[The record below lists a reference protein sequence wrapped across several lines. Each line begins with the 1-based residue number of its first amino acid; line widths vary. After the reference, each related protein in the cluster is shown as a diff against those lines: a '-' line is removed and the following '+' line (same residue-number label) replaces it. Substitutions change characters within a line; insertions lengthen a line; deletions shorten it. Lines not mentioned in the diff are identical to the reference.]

1 MIQPQFK
8 RLLITATLFAI
19 TVPTHAQQAPQQAPE
34 PAKAPAN
41 SNPAVPT
48 QADVS
53 AQDADAAAAVALIAK
68 AKAAAAGN
76 GKSSSDSASPDS
88 DAAIAKKAKEAGW
101 RPEMRNGA
109 TVYCRQ
115 DAVVGSR
122 FTQKRCATES
132 QLAAV
137 LERQEYER
145 EQLKQR
151 GCGGNCGSSK

>member
-1 MIQPQFK
+1 MIQYQFK
-8 RLLITATLFAI
+8 RLLITATLVAI
-19 TVPTHAQQAPQQAPE
+19 TVPTHAQQAPE

-41 SNPAVPT
+41 SNPTVPA

-53 AQDADAAAAVALIAK
+53 AQDADAAAAVAAIAK

-76 GKSSSDSASPDS
+76 GKSSSDS

-101 RPEMRNGA
+101 RPEMRSGV

-151 GCGGNCGSSK
+151 GCGGSCGAK